1 MPKLKARDATQFA
14 ALPCR
19 LNDEGKR
26 EVMLLTSR
34 GTGRWIIPK
43 GWPIKG
49 LKPRQ
54 VAAQEAYEEAGL
66 VGRVASKTPVG
77 VFHYAKQ
84 INSAPLLCQVHV
96 YLMWVD
102 QQLDDWPEKHER
114 ETRWFEVAEAAAQV
128 NEGGLAEII
137 LRMAA

>member
-1 MPKLKARDATQFA
+1 MLKRKYQDQTQFA

-19 LNDEGKR
+19 LAKDGTH

-34 GTGRWIIPK
+34 DTGRWIIPK

-84 INSAPLLCQVHV
+84 INKDPLLCQVHV

-102 QQLDDWPEKHER
+102 QQLDNWPEKHER

>member
-19 LNDEGKR
+19 LNDAGKR

-49 LKPRQ
+49 LKPRE
-54 VAAQEAYEEAGL
+54 VAAREAFEEAGL
-66 VGRVASKTPVG
+66 LGQVASKTPFG

-84 INSAPLLCQVHV
+84 SAKEPLLCQVHV

-102 QQLDDWPEKHER
+102 QQLTDWPEKHER
-114 ETRWFEVAEAAAQV
+114 QTRWFEIADAAEQV
-128 NEGGLAEII
+128 REGGLAEII
-137 LRMAA
+137 LRMAQ